1 MAGFSIEWHG
11 LDELGDVSAKA
22 MRENKPQLKK
32 VIYNN
37 GEKAKSKAI
46 EWAPKPD
53 RSRYGANPY
62 AKGALSQN
70 ITHKHYGLN
79 SEIHAEVVYSGF
91 VNFGTRYMRAQP
103 FMTDT
108 FNWVVELLEQDIKDV
123 AEGLFV

>member
-1 MAGFSIEWHG
+1 MGDFSIEWDG
-11 LDELGDVSAKA
+11 LTELGDVLAKA
-22 MRENKPQLKK
+22 MRESESKVKT

-37 GEKAKSKAI
+37 GEKAKTKAI
-46 EWAPKPD
+46 EWAPKPGGG
-53 RSRYGANPY
+53 RYGLNPY
-62 AKGALSQN
+62 ARGALHEN

-79 SEIHAEVVYSGF
+79 SEIHAEVGYSGF

>member
-11 LDELGDVSAKA
+11 LNELGGALDKA

-37 GEKAKSKAI
+37 GEKAKAKAV
-46 EWAPKPD
+46 EWAPKPGG
-53 RSRYGANPY
+53 SRYGANPY
-62 AKGALSQN
+62 AEGPLHEN
-70 ITHKHYGLN
+70 IVHTHYGLA
-79 SEIHAEVVYSGF
+79 SEIQAMMFYSGF

-108 FNWVVELLEQDIKDV
+108 FNWIVEYLEQDIKDV

>member
-11 LDELGDVSAKA
+11 LNELGGALDKA

-70 ITHKHYGLN
+70 ITHKHYGLS
-79 SEIHAEVVYSGF
+79 SEIHAEVAYSGF

-108 FNWVVELLEQDIKDV
+108 FNWVVKFLEQDIKDV
-123 AEGLFV
+123 AEGLFL